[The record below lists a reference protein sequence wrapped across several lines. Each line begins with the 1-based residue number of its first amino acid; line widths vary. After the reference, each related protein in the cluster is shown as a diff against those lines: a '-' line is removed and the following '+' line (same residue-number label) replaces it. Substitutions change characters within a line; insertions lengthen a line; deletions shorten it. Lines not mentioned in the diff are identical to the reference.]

1 MQQLLI
7 VAGIVLVLGIGLV
20 AITSSTG
27 EQGDQPADLAT
38 EPTMDDDM
46 GMDEVPSEPTPT
58 PDPEVEEAPDLVA
71 LAQSSEDLSTLVEAV
86 AAAELVETL
95 ASDGPFTVFAPTN
108 DAFAALPAGTLETLL
123 EPANQEDLAG
133 VLTYHVVPGAVRA
146 EDLEDGMT
154 VTTVNGAEL
163 TIGVSDAGVSVNDA
177 SVVTADLEAANG
189 VVHVIDAVLLPP
201 SE

>member
-1 MQQLLI
+1 
-7 VAGIVLVLGIGLV
+7 
-20 AITSSTG
+20 
-27 EQGDQPADLAT
+27 
-38 EPTMDDDM
+38 MDDDM